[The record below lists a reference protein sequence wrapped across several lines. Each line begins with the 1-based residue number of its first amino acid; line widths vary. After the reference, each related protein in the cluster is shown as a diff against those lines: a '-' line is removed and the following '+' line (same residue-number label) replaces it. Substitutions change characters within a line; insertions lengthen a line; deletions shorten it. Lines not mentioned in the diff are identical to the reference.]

1 MIFIG
6 VEADIAGLTN
16 PTLKAKVGVTV
27 SITLT
32 STEGI
37 EHDIA
42 IHDFNAKSRP
52 VSGASNSVTVS
63 FVVDKP
69 GTFPYFCSVPGH
81 REAGM
86 EGNIYV
92 IGGAASIP
100 ELQITV
106 RSLRLP

>member
-42 IHDFNAKSRP
+42 IPDFNAKSRP